1 MKKSGHPKYRQILFV
16 DTATGTKFICGSSV
30 QTKEEET
37 VDGVVYPVYRL
48 SISAASHPL
57 FTGDKRLVDAEGRV
71 DKFKRRY
78 AMKTSSAADA
88 PALSVGAGTEASAGG
103 SSVAPAAAPAA
114 PVSPASAKVQAVKQ
128 AKAGAAAGASKAPAK
143 AAAPASKA
151 AAPAGKPAAG
161 KSKK

>member
-1 MKKSGHPKYRQILFV
+1 MKKSGHPRYRQILFV

-71 DKFKRRY
+71 DKFRRRY
-78 AMKTSSAADA
+78 SMKAPAPSDVAAPAGGAEVAAVSAAPKVA
-88 PALSVGAGTEASAGG
+88 H
-103 SSVAPAAAPAA
+103 APAA
-114 PVSPASAKVQAVKQ
+114 SPASAKVQAVKQ
-128 AKAGAAAGASKAPAK
+128 AKAGAAAATKAPAK
-143 AAAPASKA
+143 PAAK
-151 AAPAGKPAAG
+151 APAGKP
-161 KSKK
+161 KK

>member
-1 MKKSGHPKYRQILFV
+1 MKKSGHPRYRQILFV

-57 FTGDKRLVDAEGRV
+57 FTGEKRLLDAEGRV

-78 AMKTSSAADA
+78 SIKTSTPF
-88 PALSVGAGTEASAGG
+88 PAASATGLE
-103 SSVAPAAAPAA
+103 VAAVAAAPAPAHA
-114 PVSPASAKVQAVKQ
+114 PAASPASAKVQAVKQ
-128 AKAGAAAGASKAPAK
+128 AKAGAAAAATKAPAK
-143 AAAPASKA
+143 PAAKASAPAAK
-151 AAPAGKPAAG
+151 APAGKP
-161 KSKK
+161 KK